1 LHRVSFVLPLYFHA
15 IVLVLIDCSI
25 LEELALSGKQCARRA
40 DELAQVVKN
49 AELDVLVK
57 SQAEK
62 ISELETAYADL
73 KHEKDNVTTGYQRLA
88 AKHDAFKEK
97 VEREKQS
104 LREAHTTEVAKLHGD
119 LYLETHSYTEYHQTV
134 RCRPRELHEIVASSF
149 DEIQM

>member
-1 LHRVSFVLPLYFHA
+1 LDKDLESCLHRVSFVLPLYFHA

-104 LREAHTTEVAKLHGD
+104 LR
-119 LYLETHSYTEYHQTV
+119 
-134 RCRPRELHEIVASSF
+134 RPTRQRLQSFMEICIWRRTAT
-149 DEIQM
+149 

>member
-1 LHRVSFVLPLYFHA
+1 LDKDLESCLHRVSFVLPLYFHA
-15 IVLVLIDCSI
+15 IVLVLIGCSI

-104 LREAHTTEVAKLHGD
+104 LR
-119 LYLETHSYTEYHQTV
+119 
-134 RCRPRELHEIVASSF
+134 RPTRQRLQSFMEICIWRRTAT
-149 DEIQM
+149 

>member
-1 LHRVSFVLPLYFHA
+1 LDKDLESCLHRVSFVLPLYFHA

-88 AKHDAFKEK
+88 AKHDAIKEK

-104 LREAHTTEVAKLHGD
+104 LRRPTRQRLQSFMEICIWRRTATQNTTRLCAAG
-119 LYLETHSYTEYHQTV
+119 
-134 RCRPRELHEIVASSF
+134 PASF
-149 DEIQM
+149 TR